1 MNTRA
6 PPHGEP
12 RPLAHWWHAAA
23 AERPARP
30 RPYAPVRAERLMR
43 ASGEVLALRIVD

>member
-6 PPHGEP
+6 PPT
-12 RPLAHWWHAAA
+12 RRAASAGALVARGRRRA
-23 AERPARP
+23 ARA
-30 RPYAPVRAERLMR
+30 ATPVRAERLMR